1 MLTCG
6 LSSVDKEL
14 KLPQPFTQKSDEK
27 ARAGGS
33 PHRGQ
38 KQQKGP
44 YRGKEIGRADSTA
57 STPPLP
63 SEGRVL
69 IARQSKK
76 QYLPRMFMLSKLSM
90 MLAA

>member
-1 MLTCG
+1 MGGGEKKQVVEQGAPGRGKTK
-6 LSSVDKEL
+6 DK
-14 KLPQPFTQKSDEK
+14 K
-27 ARAGGS
+27 R
-33 PHRGQ
+33 
-38 KQQKGP
+38 P
-44 YRGKEIGRADSTA
+44 YRGKEFGRADSTA

>member
-6 LSSVDKEL
+6 ISSLDKALNAPRATHKWAME
-14 KLPQPFTQKSDEK
+14 SK
-27 ARAGGS
+27 AGEVGS
-33 PHRGQ
+33 PTGAPR
-38 KQQKGP
+38 QQKGP

-76 QYLPRMFMLSKLSM
+76 QYLPRMLMLSKLS
-90 MLAA
+90 

>member
-1 MLTCG
+1 MLTF
-6 LSSVDKEL
+6 DAPPEL
-14 KLPQPFTQKSDEK
+14 KHSVLPGPPTSGWWREK
-27 ARAGGS
+27 NRLWA

-44 YRGKEIGRADSTA
+44 YRGKEIGRAESTA

-76 QYLPRMFMLSKLSM
+76 QYLPRMLMLSKLS
-90 MLAA
+90 

>member
-1 MLTCG
+1 MSRRPRSG
-6 LSSVDKEL
+6 QDK
-14 KLPQPFTQKSDEK
+14 S
-27 ARAGGS
+27 
-33 PHRGQ
+33 
-38 KQQKGP
+38 QKGP
-44 YRGKEIGRADSTA
+44 YRGKGIGRADSTA

-76 QYLPRMFMLSKLSM
+76 QDLQLMLMLSNVSM